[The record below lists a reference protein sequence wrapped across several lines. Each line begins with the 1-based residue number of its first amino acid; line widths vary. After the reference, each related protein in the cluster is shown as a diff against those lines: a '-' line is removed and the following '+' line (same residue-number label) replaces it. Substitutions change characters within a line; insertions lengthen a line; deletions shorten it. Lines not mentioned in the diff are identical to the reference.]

1 MLSEQ
6 TIVTVWGISLAIAAV
21 VVVVVGVLL
30 ALIHRTAA
38 EIEEVVSDIW
48 TAGQRVAN
56 NTVHIP
62 LLTRTNR
69 IAGQIVE
76 RAVAID
82 GVVANIEKHAVECPR
97 CPQCS
102 LGGGVEP

>member
-1 MLSEQ
+1 MPSEQ
-6 TIVTVWGISLAIAAV
+6 TIITVWGISLAIAAV

-38 EIEEVVSDIW
+38 QIEEVVGDIW

-62 LLTRTNR
+62 LLSRTNR

-76 RAVAID
+76 RAVTID
-82 GVVANIEKHAVECPR
+82 GVAARIEAHAVDCPR

-102 LGGGVEP
+102 LGGGVKR